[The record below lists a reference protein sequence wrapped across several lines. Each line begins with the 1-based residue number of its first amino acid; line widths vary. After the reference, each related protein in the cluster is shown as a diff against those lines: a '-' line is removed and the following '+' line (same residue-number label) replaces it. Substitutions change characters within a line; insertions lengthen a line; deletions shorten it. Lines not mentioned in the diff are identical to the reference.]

1 MVDLSGVFLVLAAVI
16 SLGGRGLLLEKFKK
30 AKKQEEEEE
39 SQSGIQITKWASIL
53 YLHLYC
59 WPLIK
64 AYVKTWQKPKTNKDS
79 QMILCIFSEG
89 KIPLAHTFRS

>member
-39 SQSGIQITKWASIL
+39 GESQSEIQI
-53 YLHLYC
+53 
-59 WPLIK
+59 IK
-64 AYVKTWQKPKTNKDS
+64 
-79 QMILCIFSEG
+79 
-89 KIPLAHTFRS
+89 

>member
-39 SQSGIQITKWASIL
+39 SQSGIQIIKWASIL
-53 YLHLYC
+53 YLHLYYIAFDKGLC
-59 WPLIK
+59 EDLT
-64 AYVKTWQKPKTNKDS
+64 KTKD
-79 QMILCIFSEG
+79 
-89 KIPLAHTFRS
+89 